1 MTLPV
6 SIFNLWMESHAI
18 KAMDGQV
25 YVGGRDSD
33 PDTVISTIYF
43 VLSAMGISADFADE
57 PTRQQIIDWMTN
69 NNMADEVEYLME
81 E

>member
-1 MTLPV
+1 MEN
-6 SIFNLWMESHAI
+6 IFNLWMECHVRQ
-18 KAMDGQV
+18 AMDGQV
-25 YVGGRDSD
+25 YVGGSDSD
-33 PDTVISTIYF
+33 PHAVRATIEF
-43 VLSAMGISADFADE
+43 VLSSLGYNTECKLIE

>member
-1 MTLPV
+1 ME
-6 SIFNLWMESHAI
+6 SIFNLWMEAHAR

-33 PDTVISTIYF
+33 PDAVISTIYF
-43 VLSAMGISADFADE
+43 TLSCLGISADFANE
-57 PTRQQIIDWMTN
+57 PTRQQIIDWMN
-69 NNMADEVEYLME
+69 DNNMADEVEYLME